1 MKLPLAVFVSLDWS
15 RERRGVLLVRQSEV
29 ELDVRV
35 EDALRRL
42 DAERRFLEVV
52 GRDVEIQDV
61 LERERDRLLER
72 QLDLLAGR
80 QGHRPAGLRADGHRD
95 GVVRTRGGSGKS
107 RDEARDED
115 RHEAEAHSVRT
126 RRVRRAFTSHE
137 NLLKREKMIGEEHR

>member
-15 RERRGVLLVRQSEV
+15 RERRGVLRVRRPEV
-29 ELDVRV
+29 ELDERV
-35 EDALRRL
+35 EGAFRRL
-42 DAERRFLEVV
+42 DAELRFLEVV

-80 QGHRPAGLRADGHRD
+80 QGHRPAGLRADGQRE

-107 RDEARDED
+107 RDEAATRP
-115 RHEAEAHSVRT
+115 AT
-126 RRVRRAFTSHE
+126 RRRRTLRGRAGFDERSRVTKAS
-137 NLLKREKMIGEEHR
+137 